1 MEKANYGKFIL
12 MLLAS
17 FVVMYFVMYSML
29 ASFGHFYF
37 SVSRLYMTFLM
48 IAPMALI
55 MLVFMTGMYTNK
67 KKNTLIVL
75 GCIVIF
81 TVVFVFLRNQ
91 TFIGD
96 KAYMRA
102 MIPHHS
108 AAILTSEKAEITD
121 PEVQDLAEEIIRAQ
135 REEIAEMKRILV
147 RMENE

>member
-55 MLVFMTGMYTNK
+55 MLGFMGAMYTNK

-75 GCIVIF
+75 GGI
-81 TVVFVFLRNQ
+81 VVFAVVVVYRQNQ
-91 TFIGD
+91 TFMGD
-96 KAYMRA
+96 KAYMKA
-102 MIPHHS
+102 LIPHHS
-108 AAILTSEKAEITD
+108 AAILTSENAEISD
-121 PEVQDLAEEIIRAQ
+121 PQVRELADEIIRAQ
-135 REEIAEMKRILV
+135 RREITEMKQILA

>member
-1 MEKANYGKFIL
+1 METKNYRKFAL
-12 MLLAS
+12 LLLAS

-48 IAPMALI
+48 VAPMALI
-55 MLVFMTGMYTNK
+55 MLAFMTGMYTNK
-67 KKNTLIVL
+67 KKNAFIIL
-75 GCIVIF
+75 GCAVIF
-81 TVVFVFLRNQ
+81 AVVFMFLRNQ

-96 KAYMRA
+96 KAYMKA

-121 PEVQDLAEEIIRAQ
+121 PQVQDLAEEIIRSQ
-135 REEIAEMKRILV
+135 RKEIAEMKRILA

>member
-37 SVSRLYMTFLM
+37 SVSRFYMTFLM

>member
-37 SVSRLYMTFLM
+37 SVSRFYMTFLM

-55 MLVFMTGMYTNK
+55 MLAFMTGMYTNK

-91 TFIGD
+91 SFIG
-96 KAYMRA
+96 
-102 MIPHHS
+102 
-108 AAILTSEKAEITD
+108 
-121 PEVQDLAEEIIRAQ
+121 
-135 REEIAEMKRILV
+135 
-147 RMENE
+147 

>member
-91 TFIGD
+91 TFIDD

>member
-37 SVSRLYMTFLM
+37 SVSRFYMTFLM

-55 MLVFMTGMYTNK
+55 MLAFMTGMYTNK

-135 REEIAEMKRILV
+135 REEIAEMKRILA

>member
-1 MEKANYGKFIL
+1 
-12 MLLAS
+12 
-17 FVVMYFVMYSML
+17 
-29 ASFGHFYF
+29 
-37 SVSRLYMTFLM
+37 
-48 IAPMALI
+48 
-55 MLVFMTGMYTNK
+55 
-67 KKNTLIVL
+67 VL